1 MEITTTGTITADLS
15 DGSKFFGDKQPS
27 FHHDALDN
35 CWVANSAHEKDDW
48 QSFLITLRIP
58 YEGDVTNKEYSIDND
73 YSNLTTAK
81 ASWTDI
87 KGAIWAPFPAYS
99 GKIIVTINTKQQTVT
114 GTFNFTARL
123 PENKELVVSNGSVD
137 MKDFD
142 EVRATSNAEA
152 TGTFTATLEGGA
164 YKEYTANQFQ
174 LVTRPGNP
182 EVGLK
187 VPHWQAW
194 SQNYSDGV
202 PNRSL
207 DIVNI
212 SFARDLGPG
221 TYNLPEFKDKIL
233 VSYNEVYPGAAGYP
247 AKSGKLV
254 VEQVPADGSSHGLFT
269 GRLEFI
275 SEEASNGTRITFK
288 NGLFTFDSNPQT
300 PRRF

>member
-15 DGSKFFGDKQPS
+15 DGSKFRGVKQANLYRDPMYN
-27 FHHDALDN
+27 F
-35 CWVANSAHEKDDW
+35 WVANSADVKDDW
-48 QSFLITLRIP
+48 QSFLIFLRIP
-58 YEGDVTNKEYSIDND
+58 VEGDVTNKEYSIDSD

-81 ASWTDI
+81 ATWIDVQ
-87 KGAIWAPFPAYS
+87 GAGWAPSPAYS

-142 EVRATSNAEA
+142 EVRATSKAEA

-164 YKEYTANQFQ
+164 YKEYAANQFQ
-174 LVTRPGNP
+174 LAARPGNP

-187 VPHWQAW
+187 VPHWWAW

-212 SFARDLGPG
+212 LFARDLGPG
-221 TYNLPEFKDKIL
+221 TYDLALFKDEIF
-233 VSYNEVYPGAAGYP
+233 VSYLEMYPGAAVYP

-254 VEQVPADGSSHGLFT
+254 VEEVPANGSSHGLFK

-275 SEEASNGTRITFK
+275 SEEASNGRRITFK
-288 NGLFTFDSNPQT
+288 NGVFTFDSNPQT
-300 PRRF
+300 P